1 MIIDSLY
8 SISPVEGRYENLTQE
23 VKEYFNEYNLIK
35 YRIIVE
41 VKWLEKLFEYGE
53 KLKN

>member
-23 VKEYFNEYNLIK
+23 VKEYFNE
-35 YRIIVE
+35 
-41 VKWLEKLFEYGE
+41 
-53 KLKN
+53 